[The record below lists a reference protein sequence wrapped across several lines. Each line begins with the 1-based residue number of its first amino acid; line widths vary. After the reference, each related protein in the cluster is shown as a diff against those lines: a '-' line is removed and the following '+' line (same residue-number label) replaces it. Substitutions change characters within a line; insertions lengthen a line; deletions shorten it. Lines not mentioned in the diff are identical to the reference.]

1 MSINVRAASRRA
13 SRASHARQLS
23 HSRTFIGPI
32 VRVVVVTSRG
42 ATDARRA
49 REGTMAASL
58 VTAAAAARVARCDGA
73 SASAGATRTTT
84 LRGGR
89 SRFGASSSAHRF
101 RRVRLSPIVAASS
114 SSADDDEDTAA
125 RTTTATATA
134 AERSKYEETSGAVKA
149 LVSGL
154 TAIVNAVGSVTSSSS
169 SGSNDGAKLTR
180 KERRD
185 ARPFPSSPRDATAL
199 RDDIAREFT
208 EAKYLWTGDINPE
221 MYDLFCTF
229 TDPTLS
235 FAGLQ
240 TFETNLKNLQ
250 PVLRRLVRNSNVEL
264 YSCEIVDDGSG
275 GSGGGSGGGG
285 GGSVRASWRMTGDLN
300 LPWRPRIDLTGQT
313 TLGFMDAGVERGCL
327 IVSDREEWGISAL
340 DAVAQLVAPFKW

>member
-1 MSINVRAASRRA
+1 
-13 SRASHARQLS
+13 
-23 HSRTFIGPI
+23 
-32 VRVVVVTSRG
+32 
-42 ATDARRA
+42 
-49 REGTMAASL
+49 MAASL

-313 TLGFMDAGVERGCL
+313 TLGFMNAGVERGCL